1 MSTLTDLA
9 KELANLKADKTKLEA
24 EVKSLN
30 KQIIAI
36 SVGKL
41 PELMQELDIPK
52 FVVEDVGTFYIQN
65 RLEVSVLAE
74 DREDVYLWCK
84 REGHGALVVEYIWP
98 RTLNAWA
105 KDQLTEGQPLPDKMK
120 ATFIPTTMLRR
131 SSK

>member
-9 KELANLKADKTKLEA
+9 KELADLKARKTDLEA
-24 EVKSLN
+24 QVKSLS

-41 PELMQELDIPK
+41 PELMNELDIPK
-52 FVVEDVGTFYIQN
+52 FVVEDVGTFYIQH
-65 RLEVSVLAE
+65 RLEVSVLQE
-74 DREDVYLWCK
+74 DRETVYEWCK
-84 REGHGALVVEYIWP
+84 ANGHEALVVEYIWP
-98 RTLNAWA
+98 RTLSAWA
-105 KDQLTEGQPLPDKMK
+105 KEQLNENLPLPEKMK